1 MGVDKPLSVE
11 RQLEIVTQ
19 QIIRAKIFYDIWWL
33 YVGSESRPQII
44 ETLDNFSEFFR
55 FDEHAHFVSMIVHC
69 AVVWDK
75 RRDAVS
81 LPSVAKSIL
90 DPRRNGDQ
98 KVLLDKI
105 ESYRPVAERL
115 RTIRDK
121 AIAHRSI
128 ELDYADAFKKA
139 GVIPDCISTALH
151 NWLDAVNALRTEKGM
166 NTAVFAEL
174 PLEHAR
180 ELIYALGGPNLKPE
194 NSLDYLFKK

>member
-98 KVLLDKI
+98 KALLDKI
-105 ESYRPVAERL
+105 ESYRPVAEGL

-128 ELDYADAFKKA
+128 ELDYADAF
-139 GVIPDCISTALH
+139 
-151 NWLDAVNALRTEKGM
+151 
-166 NTAVFAEL
+166 
-174 PLEHAR
+174 
-180 ELIYALGGPNLKPE
+180 
-194 NSLDYLFKK
+194 